1 MAPLTGEN
9 LDALLQV
16 DEGHIEAEDI
26 AAEAGD
32 VGETVAGVG
41 DGEDPVHDQRPPSS
55 KLVAVGHQEGVSGLQ
70 AYPTHESEIIGPPR
84 CDDIVNGII
93 EDSNRSCA

>member
-9 LDALLQV
+9 LNALLQV
-16 DEGHIEAEDI
+16 DEGHVEAKDI

-41 DGEDPVHDQRPPSS
+41 DGKDPVHDQRPPSS
-55 KLVAVGHQEGVSGLQ
+55 KSVAVGRQECV
-70 AYPTHESEIIGPPR
+70 
-84 CDDIVNGII
+84 
-93 EDSNRSCA
+93 